1 MDDPISRRP
10 VPLPDVAPARQDE
23 PAAPAPAKLTLH
35 DYQLAATARVM
46 EKGREL
52 ALMGWPV

>member
-10 VPLPDVAPARQDE
+10 VPLPDMPPARQDE
-23 PAAPAPAKLTLH
+23 PAAPSPTKLTLY
-35 DYQLAATARVM
+35 DSQLAATARVM

-52 ALMGWPV
+52 ALMGWAV